1 MRLQEGSHVQASRPS
16 DRAGHCVG
24 NRFLLGAGLAV
35 CIAPGDI
42 ALWAAAG
49 LVLSIFCRAFLI
61 GDLGGISS
69 GPSPMRKKTHPKPN
83 DKLGP
88 TATQH

>member
-1 MRLQEGSHVQASRPS
+1 MSR
-16 DRAGHCVG
+16 RRIHQIEQVVVLAIG
-24 NRFLLGAGLAV
+24 FFLGAALAV

-61 GDLGGISS
+61 GDLGGDFLW
-69 GPSPMRKKTHPKPN
+69 PFAPARKARPKPN

-88 TATQH
+88 TAAQH

>member
-1 MRLQEGSHVQASRPS
+1 MSERRVRQIEQA
-16 DRAGHCVG
+16 AVLAIG
-24 NRFLLGAGLAV
+24 FFLGAALAV

-49 LVLSIFCRAFLI
+49 LVLSIFCRAFFI
-61 GDLGGISS
+61 GDLGGDFLW
-69 GPSPMRKKTHPKPN
+69 PFAQVRKAHPKPN

>member
-1 MRLQEGSHVQASRPS
+1 MSRRRVRQIEQA
-16 DRAGHCVG
+16 AVLAFG
-24 NRFLLGAGLAV
+24 FFLGAALAV

-49 LVLSIFCRAFLI
+49 VVLSIFCRAFLI
-61 GDLGGISS
+61 GDLGGDFLWPFAHVPKSS
-69 GPSPMRKKTHPKPN
+69 PKPN